1 MKLTE
6 IQKRNI
12 AFAVKNFIKYCADC
26 NSSERKTSEEAIDAH
41 NLASDHFTSVMELI
55 LGMDYGDPY
64 IEEQLHSGEWTSPE
78 EVIAYIESGTWK
90 DEDKSV
96 LQVQLVD

>member
-26 NSSERKTSEEAIDAH
+26 NSSGRKTSEEAVDAY
-41 NLASDHFTSVMELI
+41 NLASDHFSSVIELV
-55 LGMDYGDPY
+55 LDKDYGDSY
-64 IEEQLHSGEWTSPE
+64 IEEQLHLGEWTSPE
-78 EVIAYIESGTWK
+78 EVVAYIESEAWK
-90 DEDKSV
+90 DES
-96 LQVQLVD
+96 LQVQFAD

>member
-26 NSSERKTSEEAIDAH
+26 NSSERKASKEAVDAY
-41 NLASDHFTSVMELI
+41 NLANDHFSSVMELV
-55 LGMDYGDPY
+55 LNKDYCDSY
-64 IEEQLHSGEWTSPE
+64 IEEQLHLGEWTSPE
-78 EVIAYIESGTWK
+78 KVIAYIESEAWK
-90 DEDKSV
+90 DEDKS
-96 LQVQLVD
+96 LQVQFVD